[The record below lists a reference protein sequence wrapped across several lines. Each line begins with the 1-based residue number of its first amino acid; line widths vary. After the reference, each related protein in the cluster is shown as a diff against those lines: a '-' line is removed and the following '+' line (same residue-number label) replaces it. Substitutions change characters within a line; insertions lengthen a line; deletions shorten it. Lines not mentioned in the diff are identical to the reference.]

1 MGVES
6 VGVERA
12 VEVLASR
19 NRQALM
25 SLLFENKRL
34 NFDSLMLRL
43 GFGRDFSSKFQ
54 RRYLEPLTKWGFI
67 GTDNGDFVLTP
78 LGFLVMDFF
87 GDVDCLKLYGKL
99 RYLLALETPKTN
111 KQLMHVLGVS
121 RRTGWS
127 QLEKLRKMG
136 LVKTVKIHYKLRR
149 NVEVDFEKLPGY
161 LKKIVKNMGEK
172 AVSPADIARIEGQ
185 KESSIYSRMSELM
198 RLGVVEYAGP
208 EPPPENIFHVYHK
221 LTRKGAEIVQ
231 RVKSFENVLLCMLC
245 ITELLSRDGRAD
257 ELTIWETCSRKIE
270 NVNSFE
276 TRRAINIL
284 RMANIIE
291 GNKLEGYTLHQK
303 DNN

>member
-1 MGVES
+1 MGVEL
-6 VGVERA
+6 VNVERA
-12 VEVLASR
+12 VEVLASK

-25 SLLFENKRL
+25 SLLFEYKRL
-34 NFDSLMLRL
+34 NFDSLMMRL
-43 GFGRDFSSKFQ
+43 GFRRDFSSKFQ

-67 GTDNGDFVLTP
+67 VTDNGDFVLTP

-111 KQLMHVLGVS
+111 KQLIRILGVS

-136 LVKTVKIHYKLRR
+136 LVKTVKIHYKLR
-149 NVEVDFEKLPGY
+149 NVDVDFEKLPGY
-161 LKKIVKNMGEK
+161 LKKIVKIMGEN
-172 AVSPADIARIEGQ
+172 AFSPADIASIEGQ
-185 KESSIYSRMSELM
+185 KESSVYSRMSELM
-198 RLGVVEYAGP
+198 RLGIVEYAGP

-221 LTRKGAEIVQ
+221 LTQKGVEIVQ
-231 RVKSFENVLLCMLC
+231 RIKSFENVLLCMLC
-245 ITELLSRDGRAD
+245 ITELLSRNGRAD
-257 ELTIWETCSRKIE
+257 ELMIWETCSKKIE

-284 RMANIIE
+284 RMANVIQ

-303 DNN
+303 ENN